1 MGAAVLA
8 RDQSM
13 FENLEVY
20 LEVYQFRNSGMSS
33 GNIVRGLGQCKQ
45 YKQIN
50 KDTNR
55 ICQSFSAVNGN
66 EGVHLF
72 KS

>member
-20 LEVYQFRNSGMSS
+20 QFRNWLRECPVEILYVAWV
-33 GNIVRGLGQCKQ
+33 NTKQ

-50 KDTNR
+50 KDTNC
-55 ICQSFSAVNGN
+55 IYQSFSAVNGN